1 MDRDLDRRA
10 VFLFGSAVLCL
21 LLIPLTLPK
30 LRWVGELLVVTQVV
44 LGCASL
50 LDHRSRKKR
59 NRS

>member
-21 LLIPLTLPK
+21 LLIPLTLPN

-44 LGCASL
+44 LGVASL
-50 LDHRSRKKR
+50 VDHMSRRKR
-59 NRS
+59 NRG

>member
-44 LGCASL
+44 LGCRVAP
-50 LDHRSRKKR
+50 
-59 NRS
+59 